1 MPIEKKS
8 KSWELFWSY
17 HLNNTADLANLAQFW
32 GEWAGL
38 TGSSKTAP
46 RIFIFLIILGAE
58 YLSYLIVIATYADA
72 LTFFGYII
80 SVLDNVY
87 LMVNV
92 LTLSEYS
99 SFSVR
104 PKARAMTRF
113 FPKKNVE
120 CVFQLSRTCW
130 KWVFRILSTAN
141 TNNLGYSST
150 DFLILSTKA
159 WKLNK
164 YAVKCKL

>member
-1 MPIEKKS
+1 MCEWRFDFVSTSDNIEIYYLVVECEIKHEERKS
-8 KSWELFWSY
+8 KGNKKFALF
-17 HLNNTADLANLAQFW
+17 
-32 GEWAGL
+32 
-38 TGSSKTAP
+38 
-46 RIFIFLIILGAE
+46 FLKI
-58 YLSYLIVIATYADA
+58 
-72 LTFFGYII
+72 
-80 SVLDNVY
+80 
-87 LMVNV
+87 VNV

-164 YAVKCKL
+164 QWRVSNNACVLQFNHLLR

>member
-1 MPIEKKS
+1 MKKNEKDLDNFWHRKLTLKVRNRPILIVLWKC
-8 KSWELFWSY
+8 LRGHFWSVAKVALRIWSGTWNWN
-17 HLNNTADLANLAQFW
+17 LN
-32 GEWAGL
+32 
-38 TGSSKTAP
+38 
-46 RIFIFLIILGAE
+46 
-58 YLSYLIVIATYADA
+58 SYLIS
-72 LTFFGYII
+72 GY
-80 SVLDNVY
+80 LN
-87 LMVNV
+87 VNV

-104 PKARAMTRF
+104 PKARAITRF

-164 YAVKCKL
+164 QWRVSNNACVLQFNHLLR